1 MIGYMNR
8 LPVAKRAQILSLLCE
23 GNSMRSVSRVAGV
36 SINTVSKLLADAGTV
51 CAAFHDEMVRNVES
65 KRVQADEIWAFVGAK
80 KKAIQKDPSIVE
92 RNPDAGDV
100 WTWTAIDADTKLV
113 LAYLVGARDSQSAY
127 SLMCD
132 IRSRVT
138 ERIQLTSDQLSVYLK
153 SVDRAFGLDVDYAML
168 HKIYAGGQDGRYSP
182 AECIGTKKVVV
193 TGDPDPKHISTS
205 YVERAN
211 LTMRMHMRR
220 FTRLTNAFSKKF
232 ANHAHMVAIYT
243 VWYNWIRP
251 HKTLKQ
257 TPAMAAKLTDR
268 LWDFTEIVELMDQLA
283 LVPATQSE

>member
-1 MIGYMNR
+1 MLWDMNR
-8 LPVAKRAQILSLLCE
+8 LPTAKRVQILSLLCE
-23 GNSMRSVSRVAGV
+23 GNSMRSTSRVAGV
-36 SINTVSKLLADAGTV
+36 SFNTVAKLLAEAGAV
-51 CAAFHDEMVRNVES
+51 CAAFHDEMVRNVEA
-65 KRVQADEIWAFVGAK
+65 KRVQADEIWSFVGAK
-80 KKAIQKDPSIVE
+80 KKTIQKDPSIVE

-113 LAYLVGARDSQSAY
+113 ISYLVGARDSHSAY

-153 SVDRAFGLDVDYAML
+153 SVDRAFGIDVDYAML
-168 HKIYAGGQDGRYSP
+168 HKIYAGGGDGRYSP

-193 TGDPDPKHISTS
+193 IGDPDLKHISTS
-205 YVERAN
+205 FVERSN

-232 ANHAHMVAIYT
+232 ENHAHMVAIYT

-257 TPAMAAKLTDR
+257 TPAMAAKIADR
-268 LWDFTEIVELMDQLA
+268 PWDFTQIVELMDQLA